1 MTTVFLSTPLHT
13 THYVVDT
20 HFCVAVSYPPLAIF
34 SVSAYPSFGGIVAAE
49 GKGDESHTFLIVERY
64 ASRECKNVYRSRNA
78 VVEVFEDSYR
88 NTNAKEDDAHLLCGM
103 AMTGEKEFQFF
114 SKALL
119 RSAKTAGVT
128 IYMRFLLLSARN
140 SQNLDYHATPIE
152 LKNFKTIGS
161 TDTT

>member
-1 MTTVFLSTPLHT
+1 MTTVFLSTPRHT

-20 HFCVAVSYPPLAIF
+20 HCCVAVSYPPLAIF
-34 SVSAYPSFGGIVAAE
+34 SVLPYPSFGGSCCRGKRWWVPHFSHCWAICKQGMQGMCTGAE
-49 GKGDESHTFLIVERY
+49 KPLLRFFSRFLSKHKRK
-64 ASRECKNVYRSRNA
+64 RGRRSLA
-78 VVEVFEDSYR
+78 VWD
-88 NTNAKEDDAHLLCGM
+88 
-103 AMTGEKEFQFF
+103 GEKEFQFF

-140 SQNLDYHATPIE
+140 SQNLDYQATPIE

-161 TDTT
+161 TDNNT

>member
-1 MTTVFLSTPLHT
+1 MLPREKVMSPTLFSLLS
-13 THYVVDT
+13 DMQ
-20 HFCVAVSYPPLAIF
+20 AGNA
-34 SVSAYPSFGGIVAAE
+34 
-49 GKGDESHTFLIVERY
+49 R
-64 ASRECKNVYRSRNA
+64 NVYRSRKA

-103 AMTGEKEFQFF
+103 AMAGEKEFQFF
-114 SKALL
+114 RKALL